1 MNAEMP
7 SRRGRTTIIFLKRF
21 LSVSIAVCV
30 WALVTPLFSAEIGNS
45 GVEENATE
53 TTVEK
58 VAEQAAEK
66 AVEKATEKTI
76 EKAAEKAAEKAMEK
90 ATEKTVEKAVEKAAE
105 KAVEKAVQKATE
117 KTMEKAAAKAAKVET
132 EQAELTAKRPDEIK
146 GPTTVHFMVFI
157 LDIDEI
163 DDASQNFTANV
174 YLRLRWKDARLANP
188 EGAIRQIPMEQVWN
202 PRVLLAN
209 QQGLVARALPEVA
222 QVHPD
227 GTVIYHQRYTGKL
240 SQPLKLAEFPRDMHD
255 FMVQFVGTGY
265 QATDLTFEPDVL
277 RNVRGGSMADTL
289 SLADW
294 KILTYETVVAPYAPI
309 EEINAAAF
317 AFQFTAKRYVGYY
330 LWQVVLPLA
339 VVVIMSWAA
348 FWVGREHIGVRIA
361 VATSSILT
369 LIAHRFVLASLLPRL
384 PYMTRLD
391 YFTVGSMLL
400 VLMALITVIVTGFLA
415 AHRHD
420 RHAQS
425 IDLWARG
432 TFPAAFFLL
441 LIWFILG

>member
-1 MNAEMP
+1 
-7 SRRGRTTIIFLKRF
+7 
-21 LSVSIAVCV
+21 VV
-30 WALVTPLFSAEIGNS
+30 
-45 GVEENATE
+45 ENATE
-53 TTVEK
+53 TTAEK

-66 AVEKATEKTI
+66 ALEKATEKTI
-76 EKAAEKAAEKAMEK
+76 EQAAEKAAEKAMEK
-90 ATEKTVEKAVEKAAE
+90 ATEKTVEKVVEKAAE

-117 KTMEKAAAKAAKVET
+117 KTMEKAAVKAAQVET

-157 LDIDEI
+157 VDIDDI
-163 DDASQNFTANV
+163 DDAAQNFTANV

-188 EGAIRQIPMEQVWN
+188 QGAIRQIPMKEVWN

-209 QQGLVARALPEVA
+209 QQGLVSRSLPEVV
-222 QVHPD
+222 QVNPD

-240 SQPLKLAEFPRDMHD
+240 SQPLKLAEFPRDMHN
-255 FMVQFVGTGY
+255 FIVQFVGTGY
-265 QATDLTFEPDVL
+265 QATDLTFEPDLL
-277 RNVRGGSMADTL
+277 RDVRGGSMADTL
-289 SLADW
+289 SLTDW
-294 KILTYETVVAPYAPI
+294 KILAYETVVAPYAPI

-391 YFTVGSMLL
+391 YFTVGSTLL
-400 VLMALITVIVTGFLA
+400 VLLALITVIGTGFLS
-415 AHRHD
+415 AHRHE
-420 RHAQS
+420 RQAGS

-432 TFPAAFFLL
+432 TFPGAFLLL
-441 LIWFILG
+441 LIWFMVG

>member
-1 MNAEMP
+1 MNAEML
-7 SRRGRTTIIFLKRF
+7 SRRGRIAINFLKRF
-21 LSVSIAVCV
+21 FFVLIVLCAC
-30 WALVTPLFSAEIGNS
+30 ALPTPVFSAEIGHS
-45 GVEENATE
+45 GAVEKATE
-53 TTVEK
+53 TNVEK

-66 AVEKATEKTI
+66 AVEKATEETM
-76 EKAAEKAAEKAMEK
+76 EKVAEKAAVKAVEK
-90 ATEKTVEKAVEKAAE
+90 ATEKTVEKVVEKAAE

-117 KTMEKAAAKAAKVET
+117 KTMEKAAVKAAQVET

-157 LDIDEI
+157 VDIDDI
-163 DDASQNFTANV
+163 DDAAQNFTANV

-202 PRVLLAN
+202 PRVLLLN
-209 QQGLVARALPEVA
+209 QQGLVSRSLPEVV
-222 QVHPD
+222 QVNPD

-240 SQPLKLAEFPRDMHD
+240 SQPLKLAEFPRDMHN
-255 FMVQFVGTGY
+255 FIVQFVGTGY
-265 QATDLTFEPDVL
+265 QATDLTFEPDLL
-277 RNVRGGSMADTL
+277 RDVRGGSMADTL
-289 SLADW
+289 SLTDW
-294 KILTYETVVAPYAPI
+294 KILAYETVVAPYAPI

-391 YFTVGSMLL
+391 YFTVGSTLL
-400 VLMALITVIVTGFLA
+400 VLLALITVIGTGFLS
-415 AHRHD
+415 AHRHE
-420 RHAQS
+420 RQAES

-432 TFPAAFFLL
+432 TFPGAFLLL
-441 LIWFILG
+441 LIWFMVG